1 MYSENFVGNNC
12 LAVPTIKP
20 ATTNYGQCKK
30 RPVDYINVFIYPYG
44 KVIRPFC
51 ANTDFVPSRNYSV
64 SSFCTKSEGDAVTV
78 IGIVV
83 IDVTVV
89 VDIAEVVAI
98 IVVRRTKPPVA
109 RINKY

>member
-1 MYSENFVGNNC
+1 MYSFILTERLYAPFVLTLISFRRGIT
-12 LAVPTIKP
+12 L
-20 ATTNYGQCKK
+20 
-30 RPVDYINVFIYPYG
+30 
-44 KVIRPFC
+44 
-51 ANTDFVPSRNYSV
+51 SRH
-64 SSFCTKSEGDAVTV
+64 FCTKSEGDAVTI

-109 RINKY
+109 RVDKY